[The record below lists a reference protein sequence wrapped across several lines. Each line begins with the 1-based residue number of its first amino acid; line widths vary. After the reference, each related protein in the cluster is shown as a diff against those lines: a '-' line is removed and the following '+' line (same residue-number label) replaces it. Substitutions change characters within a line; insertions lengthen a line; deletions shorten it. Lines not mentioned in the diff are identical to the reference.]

1 MKITGIKTM
10 STTPLPLL
18 RGALVLFFAVFL
30 TACGG
35 GGTVNI
41 AAPASAVS
49 TTSLRALPAEYL
61 ARKAVAYSPYRT
73 ATSEAGRDGE
83 TIPQANVRQ
92 DLDLLLEGNFKLIR
106 LFDSSD
112 KVAKLVL
119 DVIADNNLDMKV
131 QLGSYPNSYR
141 YEPNP
146 YKVIDIKAANMQELD
161 RQIALATNPKYRDI
175 ILALS
180 VGNETM
186 VSWSIV
192 PIEQAVMAGYI
203 RYVRERTTQPV
214 TTDDDYDFFA
224 VPPKIIT
231 DEIDFVAMH
240 TYANIYTKF
249 PDGPLYWDWK
259 QESVAA
265 GPARA
270 VAMMD
275 EAIVQ
280 TRRRYQDV
288 RDALNNRGLHALPVA
303 ITENGWNAV
312 DLGEQGF
319 RAHPANQKMYVSRL
333 DALRADG
340 RVGKGPVNIF
350 YFEAFDEP
358 WKSGDDG
365 WGLFTV
371 LRKARYVVQHLY
383 PQSKWDSPVVTDA
396 DAVFYSP
403 PVVGPAFAANQYTIF
418 SEAAGAVNQTGL
430 SLDLFEA
437 GIVALSDVNT
447 TSAPGDAS
455 TSIEVT
461 PNPKNYG
468 WGFLYQG
475 AKAPITEVRPT
486 ENLSQF
492 VATGRLNISIK
503 TLYPGKI
510 EIGLSTDTALGV
522 TQEVFLQIGNGDYG
536 YCNTDNWCQVSIPLQ
551 AFLAKNPKLD
561 FSLVKVRLFV
571 ADRYSETGKPLN
583 SGITTKLNIDG
594 IYYSR

>member
-1 MKITGIKTM
+1 M
-10 STTPLPLL
+10 SIHALQLART
-18 RGALVLFFAVFL
+18 ALVLLFAIVL

-35 GGTVNI
+35 GGVVNVD
-41 AAPASAVS
+41 PSKSAVS
-49 TTSLRALPAEYL
+49 TTNLRALPAEYM
-61 ARKAVAYSPYRT
+61 ARKAVAYSPFRSNNRDT
-73 ATSEAGRDGE
+73 EVITEAM
-83 TIPQANVRQ
+83 VRE
-92 DLDLLLEGNFKLIR
+92 DLDLLIEGKFRLIR

-119 DVIADNNLDMKV
+119 DIIADNDLDMKV
-131 QLGSYPNSYR
+131 QLGSYPLSYR
-141 YEPNP
+141 FEPNP
-146 YKVIDIKAANMQELD
+146 YKVEATKAFNMQELD
-161 RQIALATNPKYRDI
+161 RQIALANNPKYSDI

-186 VSWSIV
+186 VSWSPV

-203 RYVRERTTQPV
+203 RYVRDRTTLPV

-224 VPPKIIT
+224 VPPKRIT

-259 QESVAA
+259 QEGVAA

-280 TRRRYQDV
+280 TRRRFQDV
-288 RDALNNRGLHALPVA
+288 RNALDNNGLHAMPIA

-333 DALRADG
+333 DALRTDG
-340 RVGKGPVNIF
+340 RLGNGPVNIF

-358 WKSGDDG
+358 WKRGDDG

-371 LRKARYVVQHLY
+371 DRKARYVVQNLY
-383 PQSKWDSPVVTDA
+383 PPAKWDTTFTDA

-403 PVVGPAFAANQYTIF
+403 PVARPAFTGNQYTIF

-430 SLDLFEA
+430 SLDLFEP
-437 GIVALSDVNT
+437 GIVALADVNT

-455 TSIEVT
+455 TSIEIM

-475 AKAPITEVRPT
+475 AVDPATKMRPT
-486 ENLSQF
+486 ENLSEF
-492 VATGRLNISIK
+492 EATGRLNISIK
-503 TLYPGKI
+503 TAYPGKI
-510 EIGLSTDTALGV
+510 EIGLSTDTELGV

-536 YCNTDNWCQVSIPLQ
+536 YCNTDTWCQVSIPLQ
-551 AFLAKNPKLD
+551 AFKAKNPKID
-561 FSLVKVRLFV
+561 FSLMKVRLFV
-571 ADRYSETGKPLN
+571 ADRYPETGKPLD
-583 SGITTKLNIDG
+583 SDIRTKLNIDG
-594 IYYSR
+594 MYYSR